1 MNNDIEN
8 TSDESD
14 FGISFID
21 IFRDLIKNKFYY
33 LLIIAISLSLSILYK
48 SFSEVQY
55 IAKLEYY
62 QKHATHISNVS
73 INLKDKVEKSL
84 RLGILIDDDE
94 FYKILAKNEKYK
106 AKLKMDST
114 SSSKDLNKFKTDIL
128 KNIIIE
134 ENYIE
139 MKTFEKSFSVD
150 LFKSIFAKLN
160 KVTRED
166 LIISYLDKKRQL
178 EYQISTYEDL
188 DRGLSDAD
196 LIAELSK
203 VSSIGNDEDQKF
215 IINKI
220 IEYHLVK
227 NKASS
232 STQSEL
238 ISVLLQ
244 LSELDASINKL
255 EGVETFYDYNINAIE
270 FNPTNL
276 SYLSLIQISIFF
288 SFVLI
293 FILILINNVKR
304 KITSL

>member
-1 MNNDIEN
+1 M
-8 TSDESD
+8 
-14 FGISFID
+14 
-21 IFRDLIKNKFYY
+21 
-33 LLIIAISLSLSILYK
+33 
-48 SFSEVQY
+48 
-55 IAKLEYY
+55 
-62 QKHATHISNVS
+62 
-73 INLKDKVEKSL
+73 
-84 RLGILIDDDE
+84 
-94 FYKILAKNEKYK
+94 
-106 AKLKMDST
+106 
-114 SSSKDLNKFKTDIL
+114 
-128 KNIIIE
+128 
-134 ENYIE
+134 
-139 MKTFEKSFSVD
+139 
-150 LFKSIFAKLN
+150 
-160 KVTRED
+160 
-166 LIISYLDKKRQL
+166 
-178 EYQISTYEDL
+178 
-188 DRGLSDAD
+188 
-196 LIAELSK
+196 IAELSK

-293 FILILINNVKR
+293 FFLILINNVKR